1 MLRSTLFTEGPS
13 LNVTVRNIR
22 EISAR
27 ISLNTTR
34 CTKCTRFP
42 LNSSV
47 RIPCDVNS
55 RLRPSISWLKNGA
68 PLDSNARVRVLFNNT
83 LVIDRAR
90 PEDGGSYV
98 CRASNGYN
106 EAEDRVEIT
115 VDDLQ
120 VQDSCVD
127 NPYFANC
134 KLIVKARYC
143 GNKYYAK
150 FCCRSCTLAGERRGE
165 AEMIFF

>member
-1 MLRSTLFTEGPS
+1 MVLHTSVTIREGPS
-13 LNVTVRNIR
+13 FNVTVRNIR
-22 EISAR
+22 EKAR
-27 ISLNTTR
+27 ISLNIIR

-42 LNSSV
+42 LNSYV
-47 RIPCDVNS
+47 RIPFDVNS
-55 RLRPSISWLKNGA
+55 GLRPSISRLKDGA
-68 PLDSNARVRVLFNNT
+68 PLDRNARVRVLFNNT
-83 LVIDRAR
+83 LAIDRAQ
-90 PEDGGSYV
+90 PEDGGNYV

-106 EAEDRVEIT
+106 EAEDRVDIT
-115 VDDLQ
+115 VEDLQ

-150 FCCRSCTLAGERRGE
+150 FCCRSCTLAGEAVTE
-165 AEMIFF
+165 TKL